1 MLNKCHADPAAAE
14 KLRLRRES
22 ATESGHLG
30 RGYTHHTRFFTTSQN
45 DNSKFRLTEYQ
56 VSAAVRVTAGPLGG

>member
-14 KLRLRRES
+14 K
-22 ATESGHLG
+22 HLG
-30 RGYTHHTRFFTTSQN
+30 RRYSHHTRSFTTSQN